1 MSAFLLTNIQVSPQ
15 DDTVCSRISKRMN
28 NSNDITITI
37 QDSETKEKVS
47 LNLIGYAITIRK
59 ILEMIKRIL

>member
-1 MSAFLLTNIQVSPQ
+1 
-15 DDTVCSRISKRMN
+15 MN

>member
-1 MSAFLLTNIQVSPQ
+1 MIQSVHESQ
-15 DDTVCSRISKRMN
+15 KRMN

-47 LNLIGYAITIRK
+47 LTLIGYAINIRK
-59 ILEMIKRIL
+59 LLEIIKGTI